1 MRLLYHQD
9 TFYDP
14 EDGNE
19 LKLKLL
25 TTERQTLDPYHW
37 LQFDSKNQEFYGVPR
52 PSDIGRKEYLL
63 VSTKSMAMEHG
74 HSPGTY

>member
-1 MRLLYHQD
+1 MFCVYFTHQD

-25 TTERQTLDPYHW
+25 TTERQTLDPNHW

-52 PSDIGRKEYLL
+52 QSDLGRKEYLL
-63 VSTKSMAMEHG
+63 VSTKNGMAIVLL
-74 HSPGTY
+74 PLL